1 MRFPAASPEPSSRP
15 KAVESI
21 FTESI
26 RKRRSTSSPASHDPS
41 PRSSR
46 PRILSS
52 ISANQFWLEFRI
64 GKISW
69 PRGRPKYSASGGG
82 AEQQRTARYASESVV
97 PAAPPAMLTPL
108 RWSAAASAR
117 AAYRFGSG
125 TAKLSIQGRR
135 PNATVPWAQMSQVP
149 PPAPGARKKLSPIV
163 VPESA
168 GTVRAR
174 FSKVNSP
181 RSGDQVI
188 VGGSSTAAPGAMWKS
203 TLLSWKPSPET
214 GAAYHQLRSNAFH
227 AGCTSVRS
235 KDEPSPTTFPVMR
248 RIPRARTES
257 ASRST
262 TVDVESQA
270 PGASVSTE

>member
-26 RKRRSTSSPASHDPS
+26 RKRRSTSRPASHDPS

-135 PNATVPWAQMSQVP
+135 PSATVPWAQMSQVP

-168 GTVRAR
+168 GTRPPPVLKGKNPGAGGPGNVGGPSPPAPRA
-174 FSKVNSP
+174 
-181 RSGDQVI
+181 
-188 VGGSSTAAPGAMWKS
+188 VGGS
-203 TLLSWKPSPET
+203 EED
-214 GAAYHQLRSNAFH
+214 
-227 AGCTSVRS
+227 TS
-235 KDEPSPTTFPVMR
+235 ELQPPC
-248 RIPRARTES
+248 
-257 ASRST
+257 
-262 TVDVESQA
+262 
-270 PGASVSTE
+270 